1 MLLFTPRP
9 VTIKLLFYRLF
20 TIIFIE
26 VVILEY
32 RPHRL
37 SAEYLSHFAGMI
49 FLTNSGLLLPKYLS
63 EEVFM
68 IYKRKRIVVALGGN
82 ALGNTLPEQMIAVK
96 STAKALCDLIEEGHQ
111 VVVVH
116 GNGPQVGMINNAMA
130 ALSREDANQP
140 NTPLSVCV
148 AMSQAYIGYDLQNA
162 IRAELMK
169 EGIYK
174 PVSTILTQVTVD
186 TYDEAFAEPVKVI
199 GRVLNEQEAE
209 EEENKGN
216 YVTKIGDGYR
226 RIVAAPKP
234 QKIVEIDAIRAL
246 LDAGQIVIACGG
258 GGIPVLAQGVEL
270 HGASAV
276 IEKDYASGR
285 MAELLNADVFMVL
298 TSVENVC
305 VGYNTEQES
314 PLEHI
319 TVAEAQKYIDEG
331 QFEPNTMLPKI
342 EAGVSFLEK
351 GNGRKVIITSIDKAL
366 EGYLE
371 KTGTI
376 IE

>member
-1 MLLFTPRP
+1 MKKTLRMLLLVLVLCVGLVMPAA
-9 VTIKLLFYRLF
+9 
-20 TIIFIE
+20 
-26 VVILEY
+26 
-32 RPHRL
+32 
-37 SAEYLSHFAGMI
+37 AETTDGFASDHICM
-49 FLTNSGLLLPKYLS
+49 
-63 EEVFM
+63 V
-68 IYKRKRIVVALGGN
+68 
-82 ALGNTLPEQMIAVK
+82 
-96 STAKALCDLIEEGHQ
+96 D
-111 VVVVH
+111 
-116 GNGPQVGMINNAMA
+116 MA
-130 ALSREDANQP
+130 
-140 NTPLSVCV
+140 
-148 AMSQAYIGYDLQNA
+148 G
-162 IRAELMK
+162 
-169 EGIYK
+169 
-174 PVSTILTQVTVD
+174 
-186 TYDEAFAEPVKVI
+186 
-199 GRVLNEQEAE
+199 VLNEQEAE

-246 LDAGQIVIACGG
+246 LDDGQIVIACGG